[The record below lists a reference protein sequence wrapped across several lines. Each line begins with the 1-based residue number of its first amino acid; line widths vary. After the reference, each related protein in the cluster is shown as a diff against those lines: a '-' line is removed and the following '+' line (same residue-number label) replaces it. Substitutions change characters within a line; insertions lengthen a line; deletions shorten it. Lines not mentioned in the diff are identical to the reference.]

1 MSRCFLYLHSKL
13 FLSGI
18 SRTYPPV
25 FSVIFH
31 VNINLNKKMSMEE
44 INRIRKGMARNGF
57 VIYALGGIDKMEKD
71 GRYGISQAYRSS
83 VK

>member
-1 MSRCFLYLHSKL
+1 
-13 FLSGI
+13 
-18 SRTYPPV
+18 
-25 FSVIFH
+25 
-31 VNINLNKKMSMEE
+31 MEE